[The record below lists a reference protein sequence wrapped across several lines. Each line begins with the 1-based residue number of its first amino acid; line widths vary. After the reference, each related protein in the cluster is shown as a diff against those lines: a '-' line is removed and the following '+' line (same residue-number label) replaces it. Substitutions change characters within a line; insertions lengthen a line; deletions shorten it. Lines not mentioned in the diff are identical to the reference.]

1 MTLEDVFIGLSERMD
16 TITDELV
23 KVSKGLDSV
32 QYRVSSIEAGMVDVE
47 LKNGGGRIIKQPR
60 QQIIQQAYDTMK
72 PGGVLDQKFNECR
85 EMHNPAKQSM
95 QNEKKL
101 DKIWKW
107 GTRAV
112 VLILVVA
119 AIIVALDWDK
129 LVK

>member
-1 MTLEDVFIGLSERMD
+1 MTLEDVFLGLSERMD

-72 PGGVLDQKFNECR
+72 PGGVLDQKFAECR
-85 EMHNPAKQSM
+85 EIHNPEKQSM

-112 VLILVVA
+112 VFILAVA

-129 LVK
+129 LIK